1 MSEKVSVL
9 EKMLADARI
18 IVALGSGGVGKTT
31 SSIALA
37 LMAARA
43 GKRVG
48 LLSIDPAKR
57 LADALGI
64 PLGSELVKV
73 EMQHPLSGSI
83 EAAMLDQKAV
93 FDDMV
98 RRFAPS
104 PAAAQKIFANSIYKE
119 VSSNLGGPLEY
130 MALAKLESMLKQG
143 RYDLIVLDTPPDTHA
158 LDFLARPNILAGF
171 IEHGVMSWMIKPFH
185 LAQKL
190 GAGALFK
197 AGGKL
202 MHGISSVT
210 GIKMLRLLAEFLV
223 LMEDVI
229 VGFNRVGREVAQSLR
244 QNSTGFVLVSAP
256 YENALRSASH
266 LMRELKAQN
275 YPLLAMI
282 LNRNM
287 PFPVQA
293 TARAWPDFAALHPEW
308 EPGLGLLTQRYRY
321 AQELADK
328 LQKEAQQLFQR
339 EVPLLLIEE
348 QTQMILSEDTLW
360 QFTDALRD
368 APLLEQLRAPG
379 TSKS

>member
-1 MSEKVSVL
+1 MSEETSVFAR
-9 EKMLADARI
+9 MVADSRI
-18 IVALGSGGVGKTT
+18 IVAIGSGGVGKTT
-31 SSIALA
+31 SSIAIA

-64 PLGSELVKV
+64 PLGSELVRV
-73 EMQHPLSGSI
+73 QMEHSI
-83 EAAMLDQKAV
+83 PGTLEAAMLDQKAV
-93 FDDMV
+93 FDEMV

-130 MALAKLESMLKQG
+130 MALAKLETMLKQG

-197 AGGKL
+197 AGGKM
-202 MHGISSVT
+202 MHGISSIT

-266 LMRELKAQN
+266 LMRELKTQN
-275 YPLLAMI
+275 YPLLSII

-287 PFPVQA
+287 PFDVQA
-293 TARAWPDFAALHPEW
+293 TARAWPDFAARYPEW

-321 AQELADK
+321 AQALADR
-328 LQKEAQQLFQR
+328 LQSEAQKLFQKDI
-339 EVPLLLIEE
+339 PLLLIEE
-348 QTQMILSEDTLW
+348 QAQMILSEDSLW
-360 QFTDALRD
+360 QFTDALGKARVLGSG
-368 APLLEQLRAPG
+368 P
-379 TSKS
+379 SKY